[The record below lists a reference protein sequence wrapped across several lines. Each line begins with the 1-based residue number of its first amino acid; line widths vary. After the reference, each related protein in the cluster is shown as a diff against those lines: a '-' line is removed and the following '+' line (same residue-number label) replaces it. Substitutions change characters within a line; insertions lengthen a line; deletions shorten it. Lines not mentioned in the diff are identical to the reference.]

1 MSEISLRVV
10 ETSADVALLDK
21 GLRCLS
27 ADLGDE
33 HKGDAALLEQA
44 LFGVHP
50 SAYATLA
57 MDGDDLRGVALY
69 SPVLSTVRG
78 AAGVYVSDLWVAP
91 EGRGHGLG
99 RRLLAGA
106 AMLAAHWWNA
116 KWLTLAVYEHSTESR
131 KFYERLGF
139 GPQTGATVMKL
150 DPAGFEALK
159 GHAQ

>member
-10 ETSADVALLDK
+10 DTSDDLPLLDE
-21 GLRCLS
+21 GLRRLS

-33 HKGDAALLEQA
+33 HKGDVALLEQA

-57 MDGDDLRGVALY
+57 MAGEDLRGVALY
-69 SPVLSTVRG
+69 SPTLSTVRG

-116 KWLTLAVYEHSTESR
+116 KWLSLAVYEHSTESR

-150 DPAGFEALK
+150 DAEGFENLK
-159 GHAQ
+159 GHAR

>member
-1 MSEISLRVV
+1 MNEITLHVV
-10 ETSADVALLDK
+10 DTPADVALLDE
-21 GLRCLS
+21 GLRRLS
-27 ADLGDE
+27 ADLGDT

-57 MDGDDLRGVALY
+57 MQGGDLRGVALY
-69 SPVLSTVRG
+69 SPVHSTVRG

-91 EGRGHGLG
+91 EGRGHGIG

-116 KWLTLAVYEHSTESR
+116 RWLTLAVYEHSTESR

-139 GPQTGATVMKL
+139 GPQEGATVMKL
-150 DPAGFEALK
+150 DAQGFDNLK
-159 GHAQ
+159 GHAK